1 MHTRDVH
8 FDANFSLC
16 YEKYSGVVAG
26 SINRIVMNRSI
37 AEDLTQ
43 EAYLKIYEKGISIDP
58 AGQTTLAFILKVAK
72 NLSFDYLKKNFRMN
86 TAVKNFA
93 MEEAV
98 IDEKLF
104 SDLDRAVISGEVL
117 STLHDTLNALPRKE
131 RDIFMKRVIH
141 NRQLRDISAETRLSP
156 FLINKIIRGVKL
168 KLRESLNNY
177 FIE

>member
-1 MHTRDVH
+1 
-8 FDANFSLC
+8 
-16 YEKYSGVVAG
+16 
-26 SINRIVMNRSI
+26 
-37 AEDLTQ
+37 
-43 EAYLKIYEKGISIDP
+43 
-58 AGQTTLAFILKVAK
+58 
-72 NLSFDYLKKNFRMN
+72 
-86 TAVKNFA
+86 

-117 STLHDTLNALPRKE
+117 STLHDTLNALPGKE

-141 NRQLRDISAETRLSP
+141 NRRLCDISAETRLSP